1 MILNIKDINY
11 NNKMLIAVYAD
22 ETFLFR
28 ELLESDADLG
38 KEKSPSL
45 KIDLPKCNT
54 VKLICSKKKE
64 SLITGP
70 RYLEYLISTMFTLF
84 TIFIS
89 KLFTD
94 QYFMNYFISKETE
107 ITISGDFDGDKELD
121 LSFSQF
127 TYLNP
132 YLNLETEN
140 EDFKITYD
148 YDKHEDQIE
157 DNWSEYSKMLLKYLL
172 ITIVVGAIL
181 IIDGFGP
188 SRIAYVGVFGMLIV
202 PLGAIQYF
210 KLYIIGLRQKREYKD
225 TMLNAERGEK

>member
-22 ETFLFR
+22 GNFLFR
-28 ELLESDADLG
+28 ELFESDADMG

-45 KIDLPKCNT
+45 KIDLPKCKT

-70 RYLEYLISTMFTLF
+70 RYLEYFISTIFTLIN
-84 TIFIS
+84 IFMP

-94 QYFMNYFISKETE
+94 QYFMNYFISKKTE
-107 ITISGDFDGDKELD
+107 ITLSGNFYGDKELD
-121 LSFSQF
+121 LRFSQF

-140 EDFKITYD
+140 EDIKITYD
-148 YDKHEDQIE
+148 YDKREDEIE
-157 DNWSEYSKMLLKYLL
+157 DSWNEYRKMLLKYLL
-172 ITIVVGAIL
+172 ITIVLGAIL
-181 IIDGFGP
+181 IIDTFGP
-188 SRIAYVGVFGMLIV
+188 SRIGYVGFFGMLII
-202 PLGAIQYF
+202 PLGVIQYF
-210 KLYIIGLRQKREYKD
+210 KLYIIGIRQKNEYKEII
-225 TMLNAERGEK
+225 LNAERGEK